1 MNDPEETDRDRML
14 TDLYGE
20 LRAAAGRMLRREGS
34 FLTIQPTELVHE
46 AAMRIVKLDRMS
58 WHDRQHFF
66 ATSARI
72 LRQAMMDEIRKK
84 RAAKRQAPT
93 VMVTVDASPGL
104 DVEALDAALVKL
116 EAASPDL
123 ARLVELRYFVG
134 LGIPEIAAV
143 SETSESTVK
152 RRWQTARL
160 WLASELRVA

>member
-1 MNDPEETDRDRML
+1 MSDPSVSDRDRML
-14 TDLYGE
+14 ADLYDE
-20 LRAAAGRMLRREGS
+20 LRAAAARMLRREAS
-34 FLTIQPTELVHE
+34 FLTMQPTELVHE

-58 WHDRQHFF
+58 WQDRQHFF
-66 ATSARI
+66 ATGARI

-84 RAAKRQAPT
+84 RSAKRQAPT
-93 VMVTVDASPGL
+93 VMVTVDASPGV

-116 EAASPDL
+116 ESASPDL

-143 SETSESTVK
+143 SEASESTIK

-160 WLASELRVA
+160 WLASELKAA